1 MSEPGN
7 LWTRSHGG
15 TQRSAR
21 MRQPPGDPVKTSAN
35 IERFAEALDLLT
47 HGATDARL
55 VSGETEP
62 RHDEQDLAGLAG
74 LAALAELIDTATRIH
89 LTDGVEPGDGNAHAP
104 VHLEMERK
112 QSIWEEVMRSQ
123 QEAKTSTGDSRSI
136 TSVVNGRSFP
146 VECVGTGPATAHL
159 PTARQRPLPDAWFRT
174 RIDIQPVVTTLLVAA
189 LIVAIVAG
197 YRGFGGGSGSLV
209 TPTASAHGNPELAAI
224 GSPEASP
231 ASAFACDVSGTP
243 VARDVTSQSESYGY
257 EKRGPISDPQAAA
270 IPDLMARFAAC
281 MKGPVPDYLGLESI
295 GTERFVTDLRQA
307 VGGTPTDM
315 TAIRPRSTV
324 LTTAWEGPLPA
335 SEDPERV
342 IWMTS
347 NGTPEVLNMFL
358 GTAQRLEDGRIGF
371 LAIIAPKD
379 VAPIP
384 DQVWRER
391 NDTAMLS
398 VWFIGLE
405 QTDAGLRVDEMF
417 GMCGGG
423 MCVSSFGADA
433 ATPEASREASRE
445 ASPVAS
451 PVVSDSRRL
460 PDATPSPAASGAS
473 RI

>member
-1 MSEPGN
+1 
-7 LWTRSHGG
+7 
-15 TQRSAR
+15 
-21 MRQPPGDPVKTSAN
+21 MRQAPGDPVKTSAN

-74 LAALAELIDTATRIH
+74 LAELIDTATRIH
-89 LTDGVEPGDGNAHAP
+89 LTDGVEPGDGNAQAP

-136 TSVVNGRSFP
+136 TSVVNGWSVP

-159 PTARQRPLPDAWFRT
+159 PTARQRPSPAGWFRT

-224 GSPEASP
+224 ESPEASP

-243 VARDVTSQSESYGY
+243 VARDVTSQSNSYGY

-270 IPDLMARFAAC
+270 IPDLM
-281 MKGPVPDYLGLESI
+281 GPFSGCLYALNYRGLESVA
-295 GTERFVTDLRQA
+295 TSRFVTDLQWA
-307 VGGTPTDM
+307 VAGTHEDLGALQRRKYAI
-315 TAIRPRSTV
+315 TAEWS
-324 LTTAWEGPLPA
+324 GPLPLNSQPLHTA
-335 SEDPERV
+335 RKTPD
-342 IWMTS
+342 
-347 NGTPEVLNMFL
+347 GTLENLNLFL
-358 GTAQRLEDGRIGF
+358 DTAQRLDDGRIGM
-371 LAIIAPKD
+371 LAS
-379 VAPIP
+379 VAPEDVSP
-384 DQVWRER
+384 VP
-391 NDTAMLS
+391 NDLWVARRDSLAFSM
-398 VWFIGLE
+398 WFIGFQE
-405 QTDAGLRVDEMF
+405 TDEGLRVDEIF
-417 GMCGGG
+417 GMCGGSE
-423 MCVSSFGADA
+423 CVPLFGADA
-433 ATPEASREASRE
+433 ATPEASRE

-460 PDATPSPAASGAS
+460 PDATPSPGASG
-473 RI
+473 I